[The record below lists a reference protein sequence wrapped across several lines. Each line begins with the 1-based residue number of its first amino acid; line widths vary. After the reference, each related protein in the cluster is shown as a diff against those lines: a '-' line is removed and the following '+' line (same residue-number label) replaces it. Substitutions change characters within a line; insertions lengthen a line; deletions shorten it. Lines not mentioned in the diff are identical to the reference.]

1 MGLQEFVSDPRFQS
15 KDLRTKRAMLADYGV
30 DESDFGPLLSYRPKA
45 EAKPEATKSAAQA
58 FVDRGIETAKGLGSL
73 ALDAGKSA
81 LTLEG
86 QAKFLPRMAANLYE
100 GAVQSG
106 ADAIARQFPKG
117 MDNQPENAEF
127 YRSAARGGAAA
138 VPFVGPYV
146 MNAVSDIEEG
156 KGSEV
161 LGRTAFDALT
171 LATPAKAGQVG
182 RATVGAAKSAVPVA
196 VDAAKA
202 VGAAAIDPLTIS
214 LATTGASVGGQLA
227 GPVGAVL
234 GGGGVALLKI
244 APEVYKA
251 VKSGLMARKGISGAQ
266 AEAALLKMPAEEL
279 AATVQ
284 AVVEPPPVA
293 APVAAPAKASAE
305 QVLQAQNAYKV
316 QQKIKQG
323 KPPARAYS
331 YEQAG
336 LPVPPEVAAAEAS
349 RIRPIPPNKLPPV
362 LPDPVVREIAAAPKP
377 VVTPEAPA
385 VAPAVDEAA
394 ARAARQK
401 QHIEDS
407 YKAKAEKDAKNVAA
421 EDNLLF
427 DLERSIEHLKKRGP
441 EKPAPSPA
449 QSIAEKVKERVLS
462 MKKQGM
468 SRGQMKSSVLEDIL
482 RRQDGY
488 RPSEVQRAVD
498 LVLKEGVDAPPVPKT
513 ATKPAEFAAKVAEN
527 KTKGADLAAALEE
540 SPVPQIDSVR
550 SAIVGKRVYTKE
562 GESAVES
569 AKAEARRVINAEYPD
584 PKTRADAIEEALA
597 KVEQVEHEADK
608 AGRSRVIAKAE
619 MRRITEFSSDPSMAK
634 KQRAYNE
641 RLSAYEASRNPSE
654 PQIIDGKIVYVPAP
668 DKRTAMLDTAKA
680 KLKKKPEDAKPKAQ
694 TAGFPPIV
702 KGMMEAVDKSL
713 QIGRDKISNVKV
725 KLSPDGSHEVFT
737 FDLDGVP
744 HSAPLKG
751 KTAES
756 LYRQGYLPGNTEL
769 DTKIANSMVL
779 DKTAKPV
786 SRRAKE

>member
-1 MGLQEFVSDPRFQS
+1 MTVYEIQSPRGKTYEIEADSMPSGAQLQ
-15 KDLRTKRAMLADYGV
+15 A
-30 DESDFGPLLSYRPKA
+30 LLHRMEGNS
-45 EAKPEATKSAAQA
+45 KPEPAPEQPSAVSRFASNAWEMLNPVSMVKGAAQA
-58 FVDRGIETAKGLGSL
+58 IAHPIDTAQAMVDAQSERAVKAYDLAKEGRYSEAAGNAGAAVLPVIGPIAAGIGEQAGTGDIAGAAGKLTGLLALPAAAKGTARVGKAAAPIAGDVATGLGKVISDPGTYT
-73 ALDAGKSA
+73 AI
-81 LTLEG
+81 
-86 QAKFLPRMAANLYE
+86 M
-100 GAVQSG
+100 SG
-106 ADAIARQFPKG
+106 AG
-117 MDNQPENAEF
+117 T
-127 YRSAARGGAAA
+127 GAA
-138 VPFVGPYV
+138 VG
-146 MNAVSDIEEG
+146 
-156 KGSEV
+156 GSV
-161 LGRTAFDALT
+161 IGY
-171 LATPAKAGQVG
+171 P
-182 RATVGAAKSAVPVA
+182 
-196 VDAAKA
+196 
-202 VGAAAIDPLTIS
+202 AAATAGAITA
-214 LATTGASVGGQLA
+214 ATLKAS
-227 GPVGAVL
+227 
-234 GGGGVALLKI
+234 
-244 APEVYKA
+244 PEIFKA
-251 VKSGLMARKGISGAQ
+251 VKAGLMARKGISGAQ

-316 QQKIKQG
+316 QQKIQQG
-323 KPPARAYS
+323 NPPARAYS

-362 LPDPVVREIAAAPKP
+362 LPDPVVREIAPAPKP

-680 KLKKKPEDAKPKAQ
+680 KLKKKK
-694 TAGFPPIV
+694 
-702 KGMMEAVDKSL
+702 
-713 QIGRDKISNVKV
+713 
-725 KLSPDGSHEVFT
+725 
-737 FDLDGVP
+737 
-744 HSAPLKG
+744 
-751 KTAES
+751 
-756 LYRQGYLPGNTEL
+756 
-769 DTKIANSMVL
+769 
-779 DKTAKPV
+779 
-786 SRRAKE
+786 KE